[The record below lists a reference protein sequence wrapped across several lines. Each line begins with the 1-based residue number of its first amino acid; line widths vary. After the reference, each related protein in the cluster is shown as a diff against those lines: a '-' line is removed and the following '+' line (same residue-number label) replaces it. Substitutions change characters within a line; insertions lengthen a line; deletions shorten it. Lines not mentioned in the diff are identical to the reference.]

1 MTTDAAF
8 ALNPGLE
15 AKLLHLWI
23 KFLKRSDLSIDD
35 DFFESGGDSLLAEEL
50 LLEVEQLMQTKIPPS
65 LLFETGTVRGLAER
79 LGRTESL
86 VPKLA
91 VRIGGEGGRVFHFF
105 HGDFT
110 HGGVSVRGLAAMLG
124 QHRPTLAIAPHG
136 GDGERVPASI
146 EEMAADRLS
155 LILEAQPS
163 GPYLLGGH
171 CAGALVAFETARLL
185 VNAGHRV
192 ELVVMIDPV
201 VVALRPSVR
210 LLLGTLD
217 LAKRAMGVPPHLR
230 RQSVALACEKLA
242 NTESDLRQ
250 HLSGL
255 RRQWNGSRLNAVR
268 FGGSRKTASP
278 GLARAKS
285 AVAEDP
291 EVLAAYS
298 RVMSAYRPSP
308 LAVPVLYVALGFSG
322 GGWRGMSPEIELVD
336 APDVD
341 HNMSGDSGAAV
352 LGRVRE
358 RLDVL
363 DPPAA

>member
-8 ALNPGLE
+8 ALNAGLE
-15 AKLLHLWI
+15 AELLHLWS

-124 QHRPTLAIAPHG
+124 QHRPTSAIAPHG
-136 GDGERVPASI
+136 ANGERVPVSI

-185 VNAGHRV
+185 VDAGHRV

-201 VVALRPSVR
+201 VVSLRPSVR

-217 LAKRAMGVPPHLR
+217 LAKRAMGVPSHLR
-230 RQSVALACEKLA
+230 QQSVALACEKLA
-242 NTESDLRQ
+242 KNESDLRQ
-250 HLSGL
+250 HLWGL
-255 RRQWNGSRLNAVR
+255 RREWN
-268 FGGSRKTASP
+268 GSRKTASP
-278 GLARAKS
+278 GLRRARS
-285 AVAEDP
+285 VVAEDP

-308 LAVPVLYVALGFSG
+308 FAVPVLYVALGFSA

-352 LGRVRE
+352 LVRVRE
-358 RLDVL
+358 RLDAL
-363 DPPAA
+363 DPPAR

>member
-1 MTTDAAF
+1 MMTDAAF
-8 ALNPGLE
+8 DLNPGLE
-15 AKLLHLWI
+15 GKLLRLWI

-79 LGRTESL
+79 LGRTETL
-86 VPKLA
+86 VPNLA
-91 VRIGGEGGRVFHFF
+91 VRIGGQGGRVFHFF

-110 HGGVSVRGLAAMLG
+110 HGGVSVRGFAAVLG
-124 QHRPTLAIAPHG
+124 EHRPTLAIAPHG
-136 GDGERVPASI
+136 GSGERVPASI
-146 EEMAADRLS
+146 EEMATDRLS

-163 GPYLLGGH
+163 GPYLMGGH

-185 VNAGHRV
+185 VSAGHRV

-201 VVALRPSVR
+201 VVSLRPSVQ

-217 LAKRAMGVPPHLR
+217 LAKRAMGVAPHLR
-230 RQSVALACEKLA
+230 QQSMALACEKFA
-242 NTESDLRQ
+242 KYESALRQ
-250 HLSGL
+250 HSWGFRRMTNGSRKAAPPGL
-255 RRQWNGSRLNAVR
+255 RR
-268 FGGSRKTASP
+268 
-278 GLARAKS
+278 ARS
-285 AVAEDP
+285 VVAEDP

-298 RVMSAYRPSP
+298 RVMSTYRPSP
-308 LAVPVLYVALGFSG
+308 LAVPVLYVASRFSG
-322 GGWRGMSPEIELVD
+322 GGWRGMSPEIELID

-341 HNMSGDSGAAV
+341 HNMSGASGAAV

-358 RLDVL
+358 RLDAL
-363 DPPAA
+363 DPPAT